1 MPFRYLFT
9 FLFLSLSIGLKATHN
24 RAGEITY
31 KWLYGYT
38 YQIKITTYT
47 NIGGTQLA
55 DRCEDTLHFG
65 DGTKAIVPRSNGGTT
80 LCSPPARDGV
90 PLSGTIKLNEYV
102 TIHTYPGPGNYKM
115 WMEDP
120 NRNAGVINIPNS
132 VNQVFYV
139 ESFLV
144 IPTFSTGKND
154 SPILTFPP
162 IDKGCVGKCFLHNPG
177 AFDVDGDSLSYELT
191 SCRGTDGQI
200 IPGYTYPASG
210 NGGTYNVDAVSGTLT
225 WCSPQQQGEYNLA
238 MIIKEWRKKDDGTY
252 FLVGYV
258 IRDLQVDVGTCN
270 NNSPSILPIRDT
282 CITAGA
288 FISKLITATDSDL
301 DILTMSAN
309 GAPFGTAT
317 PFASFSSPPSLSPV
331 FGTFSWQTA
340 CSHIRKSP
348 YQVTVKVID
357 NDPQIEL
364 VDFKTFKITVV
375 APPPQNLTATA
386 LGANVRLTW
395 NKPICVQSTGNKIE
409 RYKLYRKEN
418 CDPWTPSNCEVGVPA
433 YTGYTFIGQTLN
445 LSDTTFL
452 DTNAGNGLS
461 QGTNYSYLVIAVFT
475 DGAES
480 YASNQ
485 VCVQLKRDV
494 PILVN
499 VDVQTTDANAGSIFV
514 RWIRPLIGFNALDTI
529 AVPGPYE
536 FRLMYH
542 PGVVNATSTYTAI
555 YSVTKPNYSALN
567 QLSDTTFV
575 HTGIDT
581 KGISHTYKIEFYA
594 NGQYVGSGQR
604 ASSVYLTSVPSDNQV
619 TLTWTYQVPWANYKT
634 YIYRK
639 DPTQTVFSLIDS
651 TNTSTFTDINLV
663 NGLTYCYKVQTK
675 GQYSDPTIIRP
686 LLNFSQEKC
695 DTPVDL
701 TPPCS
706 PSLSINSDCQIPIL
720 SLTWNNPNNS
730 CSDDAIKYNLY
741 FAETEDENLNLI
753 DSIKIMS
760 DTVLVFDNLF
770 SIAGCYE
777 ITAVDSFGNE
787 SARSNKVCAD
797 NCPEYE
803 LPNVI
808 TVNGDGINDFFKPIK
823 NKFVKDIDLKVY
835 NRWGTLV
842 FETKDPKIMWDGK
855 VSQTKQLCS
864 EGTYFYVCQVNEIR
878 VKGINTRYLKGFVQ
892 VFHK

>member
-1 MPFRYLFT
+1 
-9 FLFLSLSIGLKATHN
+9 
-24 RAGEITY
+24 
-31 KWLYGYT
+31 
-38 YQIKITTYT
+38 
-47 NIGGTQLA
+47 
-55 DRCEDTLHFG
+55 
-65 DGTKAIVPRSNGGTT
+65 
-80 LCSPPARDGV
+80 
-90 PLSGTIKLNEYV
+90 
-102 TIHTYPGPGNYKM
+102 
-115 WMEDP
+115 
-120 NRNAGVINIPNS
+120 
-132 VNQVFYV
+132 
-139 ESFLV
+139 
-144 IPTFSTGKND
+144 
-154 SPILTFPP
+154 
-162 IDKGCVGKCFLHNPG
+162 
-177 AFDVDGDSLSYELT
+177 VDGDSLSYELT

-225 WCSPQQQGEYNLA
+225 WCWPQQQGEYNLA

-288 FISKLITATDSDL
+288 FISKLITGTDSDL

-499 VDVQTTDANAGSIFV
+499 VDVQTTDANAG
-514 RWIRPLIGFNALDTI
+514 
-529 AVPGPYE
+529 
-536 FRLMYH
+536 
-542 PGVVNATSTYTAI
+542 
-555 YSVTKPNYSALN
+555 
-567 QLSDTTFV
+567 
-575 HTGIDT
+575 
-581 KGISHTYKIEFYA
+581 
-594 NGQYVGSGQR
+594 
-604 ASSVYLTSVPSDNQV
+604 
-619 TLTWTYQVPWANYKT
+619 
-634 YIYRK
+634 
-639 DPTQTVFSLIDS
+639 
-651 TNTSTFTDINLV
+651 
-663 NGLTYCYKVQTK
+663 
-675 GQYSDPTIIRP
+675 
-686 LLNFSQEKC
+686 
-695 DTPVDL
+695 
-701 TPPCS
+701 
-706 PSLSINSDCQIPIL
+706 
-720 SLTWNNPNNS
+720 
-730 CSDDAIKYNLY
+730 
-741 FAETEDENLNLI
+741 
-753 DSIKIMS
+753 
-760 DTVLVFDNLF
+760 
-770 SIAGCYE
+770 
-777 ITAVDSFGNE
+777 
-787 SARSNKVCAD
+787 
-797 NCPEYE
+797 
-803 LPNVI
+803 
-808 TVNGDGINDFFKPIK
+808 
-823 NKFVKDIDLKVY
+823 
-835 NRWGTLV
+835 
-842 FETKDPKIMWDGK
+842 
-855 VSQTKQLCS
+855 
-864 EGTYFYVCQVNEIR
+864 
-878 VKGINTRYLKGFVQ
+878 
-892 VFHK
+892 